1 MGLFGRKK
9 KAAEEEQ
16 VRPPAEKYDRSVYVQ
31 TSSQSKTADEKVK
44 KGDGRN
50 MAEKKAEPKKTAAK
64 KETEKKPAAK
74 TAEKK
79 TAAKPAE
86 KKTAAKTAEKKPAAK
101 PAEKKT
107 AVKKEAAPKEKKV
120 WHITKREDEN
130 KWAVKLEGGS
140 KATKLFNTKKEAEE
154 YVKSLSA
161 NNEGSRV
168 VSHKKDGKF
177 QKK

>member
-1 MGLFGRKK
+1 MGILFNRNKK
-9 KAAEEEQ
+9 KEEEEPSIRQ
-16 VRPPAEKYDRSVYVQ
+16 MYLDRSIYVKTRTQ
-31 TSSQSKTADEKVK
+31 KKKTST
-44 KGDGRN
+44 
-50 MAEKKAEPKKTAAK
+50 KTAAK
-64 KETEKKPAAK
+64 KAAPNDGK
-74 TAEKK
+74 KK
-79 TAAKPAE
+79 TEPTKSKTTGDR
-86 KKTAAKTAEKKPAAK
+86 KKMTDNETAAKTEPK
-101 PAEKKT
+101 KKT
-107 AVKKEAAPKEKKV
+107 SAPKEKKV

-130 KWAVKLEGGS
+130 KWAVKAEGNT